1 MGGRA
6 SRIVLE
12 QIKAPL
18 IYSTVLGFVTDGEG
32 SRSRSL
38 SRNSALASPKTN
50 LPGETKSLWRGRNGQ
65 QQAKVGR
72 RAGVGQRDFHELAAG
87 LRFIA
92 GFYEG

>member
-38 SRNSALASPKTN
+38 SRNSTLASPDTN
-50 LPGETKSLWRGRNGQ
+50 LPAATNSLRRRNGQ